1 MNSLN
6 QRGNK
11 HIASLNV
18 DLGKM
23 EAGDAGPS
31 IQGESSYVQ
40 EVMLPMTPDYRPDHN
55 YARSSGAAD
64 RRLRFYGQEGD
75 GYCR

>member
-31 IQGESSYVQ
+31 IQGASSYVH
-40 EVMLPMTPDYRPDHN
+40 EAMLLLTSDYRSDHN
-55 YARSSGAAD
+55 YAGSSGAAD
-64 RRLRFYGQEGD
+64 
-75 GYCR
+75 